1 MTSRTTQYPP
11 YPHPQIHVRG
21 CSLSLSLHPMDQ
33 DIKSQRMMLKN
44 APQPRRPL
52 ELNLRQSIPCRKN
65 MKTQCLSLYI
75 VTIYPLVLKQTKKKS
90 QATTDD
96 HNCSNCNSSIYFYF
110 FSHIKLHNAKNK
122 SSKLCHDRMDKKTQK
137 QIHHFRVSISLLWQ
151 KKVKQMRRKW
161 HTKTV
166 THSLTLYIVKV
177 DTTIRK

>member
-1 MTSRTTQYPP
+1 
-11 YPHPQIHVRG
+11 
-21 CSLSLSLHPMDQ
+21 
-33 DIKSQRMMLKN
+33 MLKN

-75 VTIYPLVLKQTKKKS
+75 VTIYPLVLKRTKKKS

-122 SSKLCHDRMDKKTQK
+122 SSKLCHDRMDKKHRRGRERERFIIFEFQ
-137 QIHHFRVSISLLWQ
+137 FPCYGR
-151 KKVKQMRRKW
+151 KKVKQMRRK
-161 HTKTV
+161 
-166 THSLTLYIVKV
+166 
-177 DTTIRK
+177 